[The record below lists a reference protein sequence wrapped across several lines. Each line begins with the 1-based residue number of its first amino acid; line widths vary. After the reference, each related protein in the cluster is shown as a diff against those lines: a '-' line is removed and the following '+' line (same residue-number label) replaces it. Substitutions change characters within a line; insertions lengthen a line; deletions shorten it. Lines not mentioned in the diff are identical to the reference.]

1 MCDSGTRDGRGGD
14 RQVRGEVI
22 LNNWY
27 KRCFAEDA
35 EHLFVVEGGETSVT
49 VGWGEGL
56 REVDVAE
63 GRSGYSCLGS
73 NGIN

>member
-1 MCDSGTRDGRGGD
+1 M
-14 RQVRGEVI
+14 
-22 LNNWY
+22 NNWY